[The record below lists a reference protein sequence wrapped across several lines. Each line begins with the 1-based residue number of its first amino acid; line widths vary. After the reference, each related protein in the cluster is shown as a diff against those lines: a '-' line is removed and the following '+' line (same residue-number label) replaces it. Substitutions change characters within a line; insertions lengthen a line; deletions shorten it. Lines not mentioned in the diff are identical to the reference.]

1 MDAVSHSPHSPQP
14 RSAQSVSP
22 GQRAAAVAR
31 LNYRMRAV
39 LYLLVGV
46 VIASVFVSRPQPIGT
61 WLLLA
66 AVALAW
72 PRVAHYF
79 VGRSTNPKRAQ
90 LRVLLCDSAI
100 LGGLSALVGFTPL
113 VTLAMFAGVN
123 SGSVAVGGVR
133 FALVGAAVAGLGA
146 LAGGLATGFHFYPD
160 ATTLTTVLAGASILV
175 PSTLYAASA
184 NAHAARAAK
193 GRKEIQQRN
202 EKIEEQA
209 AKLDAALRASEED
222 RRDAIAARE
231 QAEAANRTKS
241 SFLANMSH
249 ELRTP
254 LNAVIGYS
262 EMLEEEIAEDG
273 GDQATIADLG
283 KIKAAGKH
291 LLELINSVLDLSKIE
306 AGKIELEIKKLDVPQ
321 LLDYVSSTAQPL
333 IEKNGNKLVVEMQ
346 DDLGEI
352 YSDSTRLRQ
361 VLLNLLSNGSKFTEQ
376 GTITL
381 AVRREAVPGAGDQ
394 LVFDVTDTGIGMTQE
409 QIDKLF
415 QAFVQADSA
424 TTRKYGGTG
433 LGLVISRRLCN
444 LLGGDVTVVSEPG
457 KGSCFTARVAAR
469 AEAKVAKADDHGHDQ
484 KEAVHVG

>member
-1 MDAVSHSPHSPQP
+1 MDAVSHSRHSPGP
-14 RSAQSVSP
+14 RVETSGAS
-22 GQRAAAVAR
+22 GQRAETIVR
-31 LNYRMRAV
+31 LNYRIRIV
-39 LYLLVGV
+39 LYLLVAIV
-46 VIASVFVSRPQPIGT
+46 PATVFIARPQPIGT
-61 WLLLA
+61 WLVLA
-66 AVALAW
+66 AFTLVWPHLA
-72 PRVAHYF
+72 HFF
-79 VGRSTNPKRAQ
+79 VSRSANPKRAQ
-90 LRVLLCDSAI
+90 LRALLCDSAI
-100 LGGLSALVGFTPL
+100 LGIISALVGFTPW
-113 VTLAMFAGVN
+113 VTLAMFVGVN
-123 SGSVAVGGVR
+123 SGNVAVGGVR
-133 FALVGAAVAGLGA
+133 FGLVGFVVGGLGA
-146 LAGGLATGFHFYPD
+146 LAGGLATGFQFYPD
-160 ATTLTTVLAGASILV
+160 VTMLTTVLAGLGILI
-175 PSTLYAASA
+175 PNTLYAASA
-184 NAHAARAAK
+184 NMHAARASKA
-193 GRKEIQQRN
+193 RREIQQRN
-202 EKIEEQA
+202 QKIEEQA
-209 AKLDAALRASEED
+209 AKLDAALRAADDD

-273 GDQATIADLG
+273 GDQATIDDLG

-306 AGKIELEIKKLDVPQ
+306 AGKIELEIEKLDLPQ
-321 LLDYVSSTAQPL
+321 LIDYVSSTAQPL

-346 DDLGEI
+346 DDLGAL
-352 YSDSTRLRQ
+352 YSDATRLRQ
-361 VLLNLLSNGSKFTEQ
+361 VLLNLLSNGSKFTQQ

-409 QIDKLF
+409 QMDKLF

-444 LLGGDVTVVSEPG
+444 LLGGDVTVVSELG
-457 KGSCFTARVAAR
+457 KGSCFTARVAAQ
-469 AEAKVAKADDHGHDQ
+469 AEVTLAQADDHDQ
-484 KEAVHVG
+484 KEEEHVG